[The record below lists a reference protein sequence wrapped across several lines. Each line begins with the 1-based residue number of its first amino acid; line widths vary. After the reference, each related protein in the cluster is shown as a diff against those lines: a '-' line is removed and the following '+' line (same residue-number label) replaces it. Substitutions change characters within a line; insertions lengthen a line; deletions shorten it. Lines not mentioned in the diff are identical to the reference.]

1 MKYMLNGRVGLFHA
15 EHGAHEGIAV
25 FLSEKLGRFGEL
37 IDEVILHGLKDTLNL
52 AFFLFFTYLLMEFF
66 EHRASDNANALMM
79 RAGKLGPL
87 LGGVLGALPQCG
99 FSAAASNLYTARVI
113 TLGTLAAVF
122 LSTSDEMLPI
132 MIAGNI
138 KTSTILLI
146 IIYKTVVGIIIG
158 FAIDAVLRLMKM
170 EKEDINIDRICD
182 NDNCHCEK
190 GIFHSALHHTLT
202 TSLFVLLVTF
212 AVNIL
217 IFFAGDVGIKSMI
230 GNIPVVSHLASALIG
245 LIPNCA
251 ASVALTRLAMSGVI
265 SSGAMMSGL
274 FSGAGVGL
282 LVLFK
287 MNKRVKEN
295 VIIAAIL
302 VAVGVVFGL
311 IADLIPALSL

>member
-1 MKYMLNGRVGLFHA
+1 MKYMLNGCAGLLHA
-15 EHGAHEGIAV
+15 EHGIHEGVAD
-25 FLSEKLGRFGEL
+25 FLSDKLGRFGEF
-37 IDEVILHGLKDTLNL
+37 IDEVILHGLQDTLSL
-52 AFFLFFTYLLMEFF
+52 VLFLFLTYLLMEFI
-66 EHRASDNANALMM
+66 EHKASDKANDIMK
-79 RAGKLGPL
+79 RAGKFGPL
-87 LGGVLGALPQCG
+87 LGGLFGALPQCG

-113 TLGTLAAVF
+113 TLGTLVAVF

-132 MIAGNI
+132 MIAGNVKI
-138 KTSTILLI
+138 STILLI
-146 IIYKTVVGIIIG
+146 ILYKIAVGIVIG
-158 FAIDAVLRLMKM
+158 FAIDAILKLMNRQ
-170 EKEDINIDRICD
+170 EDGINIDEICD

-190 GIFHSALHHTLT
+190 GIVHSALHHTLT

-217 IFFAGDVGIKSMI
+217 IFFVGDEGITSMI
-230 GNIPVVSHLASALIG
+230 GNMPVISHLASALIG

-251 ASVALTRLAMSGVI
+251 ASVALTRLAMSGII

-282 LVLFK
+282 LILFK

-295 VIIAAIL
+295 IIIAALL

-311 IADLIPALSL
+311 IADLIPALAL